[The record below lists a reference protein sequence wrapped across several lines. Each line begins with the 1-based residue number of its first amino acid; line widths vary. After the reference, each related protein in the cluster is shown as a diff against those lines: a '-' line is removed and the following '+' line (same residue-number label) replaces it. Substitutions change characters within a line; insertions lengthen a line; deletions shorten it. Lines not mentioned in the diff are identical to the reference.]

1 MVFRDSLKEPK
12 MKVEGA
18 EYEPPPA
25 MSGLQGHVPV
35 KPTVSFNHDR
45 SVSQDDWHLLA
56 YILLANKTNMKGVDQ
71 SLLDKEVCALS
82 FGYIGLN
89 GKKPLIVSRSGENHD
104 GQGSDNSLLPG
115 LNDDMALD
123 ILARSSRSDY
133 PNLACLNRKFRS
145 LISSGYLYKLRHQ
158 LGVIEH
164 WVYLACN
171 MMPWEAFDPV
181 RQKWM
186 RLPRI
191 PCDDCFTCAD
201 KESLAVGTELLVFG
215 RELSGFAIWM
225 YSLINHDWYRCPLMN
240 LPRCLFGSSSLG
252 EIAIVA
258 GGSDKNGNVLNS
270 AELYNSELGTWQTLP
285 DMNFPRKL
293 CSGFFMDGK
302 FYVIGGMSSHTDCLT
317 CGEEYNIETRT
328 WRRIENMYPG
338 IDAGTFHP
346 AMRSPPLV
354 AVVNNQLY
362 SADQATNQVK
372 KYDKVNN
379 SWNVVK
385 GLPVRADSSNG
396 WGLAFKAC
404 GNSLLVIGAGGHG
417 GRDDGVIVLHS
428 WDPEDGNKDGPEWNV
443 LAVKERAGAF
453 VYNCAVMGC

>member
-1 MVFRDSLKEPK
+1 MVFRDSLKKPNME
-12 MKVEGA
+12 VEGA
-18 EYEPPPA
+18 EHESPVMA
-25 MSGLQGHVPV
+25 GLEGHVSSQPPV
-35 KPTVSFNHDR
+35 SINHSSR
-45 SVSQDDWHLLA
+45 ISQDDWHLLA
-56 YILLANKTNMKGVDQ
+56 YILSASKSNRKGIGQV
-71 SLLDKEVCALS
+71 LLDKEVHAQT
-82 FGYIGLN
+82 FGYIGSN
-89 GKKPLIVSRSGENHD
+89 GKRPKIMAGSRENHG
-104 GQGSDNSLLPG
+104 GQGSDNSFIPG

-123 ILARSSRSDY
+123 ILAWSSRSDY
-133 PNLACLNRKFRS
+133 PNMACLNRKFRS
-145 LISSGYLYKLRHQ
+145 LIGSGYLYKLRRQ
-158 LGVIEH
+158 LGIIEH

-171 MMPWEAFDPV
+171 MMPWEAFDPMK
-181 RQKWM
+181 QKWM

-215 RELSGFAIWM
+215 REFSGFAIWM
-225 YSLINHDWYRCPLMN
+225 YSLITHNWSRCPLMN

-258 GGSDKNGNVLNS
+258 GGSDKNGNVLQS

-285 DMNFPRKL
+285 DMNLPRKL

-302 FYVIGGMSSHTDCLT
+302 FYVIGGMSSHTDCLS
-317 CGEEYNIETRT
+317 CGEEYNIETRS

-338 IDAGTFHP
+338 YNAGAFHP

-354 AVVNNQLY
+354 AVR
-362 SADQATNQVK
+362 
-372 KYDKVNN
+372 
-379 SWNVVK
+379 
-385 GLPVRADSSNG
+385 LPVRADSSNG

-404 GNSLLVIGAGGHG
+404 GKSLLVIGAGGHA
-417 GRDDGVIVLHS
+417 GRDDRVIILHS

-453 VYNCAVMGC
+453 VSNCAVMGC